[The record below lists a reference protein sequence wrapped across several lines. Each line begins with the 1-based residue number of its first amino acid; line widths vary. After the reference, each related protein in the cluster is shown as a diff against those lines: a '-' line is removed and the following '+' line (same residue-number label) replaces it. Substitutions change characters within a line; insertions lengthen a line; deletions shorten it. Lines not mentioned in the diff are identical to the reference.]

1 MAPGAGGYM
10 GTLIKFPDERVAG
23 DERGGERGD
32 ATIIILP
39 VIRIERG
46 SDEPSGGCE
55 PGTSAPGRK
64 RRRRGSR

>member
-1 MAPGAGGYM
+1 M
-10 GTLIKFPDERVAG
+10 GTLIRFPDERVAN
-23 DERGGERGD
+23 GERGSGLSAG

-55 PGTSAPGRK
+55 PGTGTTAGRK
-64 RRRRGSR
+64 RRRRGSRS